1 MEMKFDSKKGSAVPS
16 LPDAL
21 ADMQARLAELQRRYA
36 EQLSKD
42 PSLFASLEKDIHLSF
57 QNLAD
62 RFAASLLAH
71 AASQEALKEQA
82 QKK

>member
-1 MEMKFDSKKGSAVPS
+1 MEMKFDSKKGPAVPS

-21 ADMQARLAELQRRYA
+21 ADLQGRLAELQRQYA
-36 EQLSKD
+36 EQLAKD

-57 QNLAD
+57 QKLAD

-71 AASQEALKEQA
+71 AASTEALKDQA
-82 QKK
+82 KKK